1 MAAHST
7 VRAINAKYDG
17 PLYMYN
23 VTKPDGTSKQIG
35 LLSSG
40 GFADKKAHD
49 TFYVNSKAKSNLGW
63 VYFETVLVILG
74 QF

>member
-49 TFYVNSKAKSNLGW
+49 TFCVNS
-63 VYFETVLVILG
+63 
-74 QF
+74 